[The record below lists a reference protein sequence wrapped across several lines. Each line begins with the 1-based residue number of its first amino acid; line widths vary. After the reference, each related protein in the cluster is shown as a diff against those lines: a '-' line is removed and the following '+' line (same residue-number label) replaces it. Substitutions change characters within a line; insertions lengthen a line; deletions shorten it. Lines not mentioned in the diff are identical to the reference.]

1 MYCAL
6 PLRLEG
12 LSRKAEAAMRFQV
25 AFRETRETMAD
36 HRMWIAVGLVEMDLA
51 LAARS
56 SEKFTGVRMEFTQ
69 EGTPLCALLTNN
81 VYDPTHGGR
90 PINEDLK
97 ASGVESQLTKQLDRV
112 VPGPF
117 SNAELFMRRT
127 RVESAEGSAVMAFS
141 GFVGYK
147 PPISIDCDGIFQL
160 ASDRPESFLRYEGR
174 LGVDIRP
181 EWGDPGILEATRS
194 NSASA
199 FLRIPTWGFSAEAVR
214 IGSTMHLDVQD
225 MSNRHR
231 SLHFADRSPSEEVEY
246 TRLSAFMKREGLND
260 FGRHPDFEEAL
271 RRLMEAGYPTEDGMP
286 LTRSQLSE
294 RSEHMAAITRELVA
308 RQRMAELSSLAASIR
323 R

>member
-1 MYCAL
+1 
-6 PLRLEG
+6 
-12 LSRKAEAAMRFQV
+12 MRFQI
-25 AFRETRETMAD
+25 AFRETRDTMAD
-36 HRMWIAVGLVEMDLA
+36 HRLWIAVGLVEMDLT

-56 SEKFTGVRMEFTQ
+56 AEKFTGVRMEFTQ
-69 EGTPLCALLTNN
+69 DGAPLCALFTNN
-81 VYDPTHGGR
+81 VYAPTYEGR
-90 PINEDLK
+90 PIDEDLK
-97 ASGVESQLTKQLDRV
+97 ASGVEAQLAKQLDRV

-127 RVESAEGSAVMAFS
+127 RGEAAEGSVVMAFS

-147 PPISIDCDGIFQL
+147 PPIDIDCDGVFQL
-160 ASDRPESFLRYEGR
+160 ASDAPESFLRYEGR
-174 LGVDIRP
+174 IGGDIRP
-181 EWGDPGILEATRS
+181 EWGNPGIIEATRGRS
-194 NSASA
+194 VSS
-199 FLRIPTWGFSAEAVR
+199 FLRLPVWGFGAEAVR

-231 SLHFADRSPSEEVEY
+231 ALHFADRSPSEEAEY

-271 RRLMEAGYPTEDGMP
+271 RRLMEAGYPTEDGTP

-294 RSEHMAAITRELVA
+294 RSEHMAVITRELVA
-308 RQRMAELSSLAASIR
+308 RQRMADMSAMAASVR